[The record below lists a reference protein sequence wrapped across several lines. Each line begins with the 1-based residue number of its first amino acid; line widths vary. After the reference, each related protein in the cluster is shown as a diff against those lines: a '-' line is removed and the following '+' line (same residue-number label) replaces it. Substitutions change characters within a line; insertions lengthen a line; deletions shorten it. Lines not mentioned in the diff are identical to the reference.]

1 MRLCEGLRNT
11 ISSEYKIIKQEK
23 IEDLILINF
32 ILCTANE

>member
-1 MRLCEGLRNT
+1 MRLCEALRNT

-23 IEDLILINF
+23 IEDQILINF